1 MPSDCPEEPDSAL
14 FPDCIS
20 TPSHLHKTGLPYST
34 VKLPIKNNRLKKK
47 INKNK
52 KNKNKNKNKNNRL
65 KLSYTVP
72 YILEYAQDSKAIE
85 SCMWFPRPTDLFFK
99 AST

>member
-1 MPSDCPEEPDSAL
+1 MPSDCPEEPETAL

-34 VKLPIKNNRLKKK
+34 VKLPIKNNC
-47 INKNK
+47 
-52 KNKNKNKNKNNRL
+52 L
-65 KLSYTVP
+65 KLSYTLP